1 MRSQSRACTASHSA
15 NCVNVIP
22 AAASQVVKG
31 PATLFGHPPGL
42 TVLFLVGMWEVFALF
57 GLRTILVYYLVD
69 RLHFSAASAVEVYS
83 FSIAGALLMGLVGG
97 VVADRLLG
105 LRRAVGIG
113 ALLMAA
119 AQFMIIYAPLL
130 YCALA
135 LSAIGNG
142 LLKPSLVAQ
151 VALLYERD
159 DPRSDRAF
167 TIYKV
172 ACNSGGIAA
181 PIACGM
187 LSVSMGYGWAFAAC
201 GIGMLISALS
211 FAVGRRYLP
220 DRQRREQAIE
230 TVHTSGDPTTAGRAI
245 ALLAIIWI
253 SQVLFC
259 AAYNQIG
266 GTVALWASQDLDRT
280 VQLFGSNF
288 SIPPAWFQSVNPI
301 LILAF
306 APLVTAIWARERH
319 SSAAR
324 DVWKIVAGTI
334 MLAVSFFVLALAP
347 VYGGHSPSWLW
358 LLAALVP
365 FTLGEL
371 YTDPIGQ
378 ALFTRLALRGLVSA
392 FAAIWFVTQTV
403 GYIAAGW
410 TGNLWVQM
418 HPAAFFA
425 WTGVVALIGAGVA
438 AFASALTR

>member
-1 MRSQSRACTASHSA
+1 MKPTAIA
-15 NCVNVIP
+15 GRQYLGNQP
-22 AAASQVVKG
+22 A
-31 PATLFGHPPGL
+31 LFGHPPGL

-57 GLRTILVYYLVD
+57 GLRTILVYYLVE
-69 RLHFSAASAVEVYS
+69 RLHYTEAYAVEVYS
-83 FSIAGALLMGLVGG
+83 FSIAAALLMGLIGG

-105 LRRAVGIG
+105 LRRAVGLG

-119 AQFMIIYAPLL
+119 AQFMIIYPPLL
-130 YCALA
+130 YFALG

-151 VALLYERD
+151 VGLLYERD

-172 ACNSGGIAA
+172 ACNLGGIAA
-181 PIACGM
+181 PIICGM
-187 LSVSMGYGWAFAAC
+187 LSVSLGYGWAFGAC
-201 GIGMLISALS
+201 GIGMLISGLS
-211 FAVGRRYLP
+211 FGIGLRYLP
-220 DRQRREQAIE
+220 EGQRREQAIE
-230 TVHTSGDPTTAGRAI
+230 AVHVRGDPSTTGHVI
-245 ALLAIIWI
+245 GLLALVWI
-253 SQVLFC
+253 SQVFFC

-280 VQLFGSNF
+280 LELFGRSF
-288 SIPPAWFQSVNPI
+288 SIPAAWFQSVNPV

-306 APLVTAIWARERH
+306 APIVTRIWAREQH

-334 MLAVSFFVLALAP
+334 MLAASFFVLAVAP
-347 VYGGHSPSWLW
+347 IYGGHSPNWLW
-358 LLAALVP
+358 LIVALVP

-403 GYIAAGW
+403 GYVAAGW
-410 TGNLWVQM
+410 TGNLWVVL

-425 WTGVVALIGAGVA
+425 WTGVVALIGAGIA
-438 AFASALTR
+438 ALASALTR